1 MSLFS
6 FHYPSLYSAFFYYW
20 LYSQLCTVKYN
31 CCSGVCLG
39 RIFSLSC
46 SMCLIV
52 HRKGNRILKQNFDM
66 AVRVRVS
73 MVNKDERN
81 YVITLDKE
89 KSTCTLVRFFILPT
103 RLKFN
108 YHQFC
113 FNITRYNHYT
123 FGASSLF
130 LNRFEFFNLF

>member
-1 MSLFS
+1 MSLNQLFWNEFIFISLPFIIFS
-6 FHYPSLYSAFFYYW
+6 FFLLLVVLTVMYRKI
-20 LYSQLCTVKYN
+20 QLLQWCMLRANILFV
-31 CCSGVCLG
+31 S
-39 RIFSLSC
+39 

-130 LNRFEFFNLF
+130 

>member
-1 MSLFS
+1 
-6 FHYPSLYSAFFYYW
+6 
-20 LYSQLCTVKYN
+20 
-31 CCSGVCLG
+31 
-39 RIFSLSC
+39 
-46 SMCLIV
+46 
-52 HRKGNRILKQNFDM
+52 M

-130 LNRFEFFNLF
+130 KIDLIFLTCFEKLQISSVFTSTGNYILTINFAKGSLNSY

>member
-1 MSLFS
+1 MSLKQLFWNEFIFISLPFIIFS
-6 FHYPSLYSAFFYYW
+6 FFLLLVVLTVMYRKI
-20 LYSQLCTVKYN
+20 QLLQWCMLRANILFV
-31 CCSGVCLG
+31 S
-39 RIFSLSC
+39 

-89 KSTCTLVRFFILPT
+89 KSTCTLVRFLTLPT

-130 LNRFEFFNLF
+130 

>member
-1 MSLFS
+1 MSLKQLFWNEFIFISLPFIIFS
-6 FHYPSLYSAFFYYW
+6 FFLLLVVLTVMYRKI
-20 LYSQLCTVKYN
+20 QLLQWCMLRANILFV
-31 CCSGVCLG
+31 S
-39 RIFSLSC
+39 

-130 LNRFEFFNLF
+130 

>member
-1 MSLFS
+1 MSLKQLFWNEFIFISLPFIIFS
-6 FHYPSLYSAFFYYW
+6 FFLLLVVLTVMYRKI
-20 LYSQLCTVKYN
+20 QLLQWCMLRANILFV
-31 CCSGVCLG
+31 S
-39 RIFSLSC
+39 

-89 KSTCTLVRFFILPT
+89 KSTCTLVRFFTLPT

-130 LNRFEFFNLF
+130 

>member
-6 FHYPSLYSAFFYYW
+6 FHYPSLYSAFFKLLVVLTVMYRKI
-20 LYSQLCTVKYN
+20 QLLQWCMLRANILFVVFDVFDRPSK
-31 CCSGVCLG
+31 
-39 RIFSLSC
+39 
-46 SMCLIV
+46 
-52 HRKGNRILKQNFDM
+52 RKSHLEVELWYGSKSARFYG
-66 AVRVRVS
+66 
-73 MVNKDERN
+73 KDERK
-81 YVITLDKE
+81 YVITLDKQ

-108 YHQFC
+108 YYQFC

-130 LNRFEFFNLF
+130 